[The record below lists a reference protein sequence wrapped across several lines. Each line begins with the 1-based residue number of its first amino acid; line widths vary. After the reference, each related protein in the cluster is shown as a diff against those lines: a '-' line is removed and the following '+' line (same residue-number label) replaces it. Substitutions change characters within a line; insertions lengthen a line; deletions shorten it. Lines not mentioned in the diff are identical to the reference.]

1 MPVPRHRRYQI
12 RLRKAVAGSCLAAA
26 TAASL
31 TGFTAVPAL
40 ATSARTVAATSDYEA
55 DYEADDLVAGPGAVP
70 ANVSVPVTVAAPAPS
85 ATERLAGVRADLDT
99 AVLMRL
105 VTPEQASGFYSQI
118 ERRVAAGL

>member
-1 MPVPRHRRYQI
+1 MPVPRRRRYQI
-12 RLRKAVAGSCLAAA
+12 RLRKAVAGTCLAAA
-26 TAASL
+26 TAASI

-40 ATSARTVAATSDYEA
+40 AASSRTVAATSDYEA
-55 DYEADDLVAGPGAVP
+55 DDIILGFGPVSP
-70 ANVSVPVTVAAPAPS
+70 ASVSAPVSVATLAPS

-105 VTPEQASGFYSQI
+105 VTPEQAAGFYSQI